1 MLQILDLLSVSLRVK
16 VRVSWC
22 FAKPSAFCFPP
33 ALTSPPVLSL
43 EWNALRPASLPSW
56 LILEPSRHIPPEIF
70 VQGVQLCLC
79 SSRPSGLHWTTV
91 SAVTPP
97 LLTAADYT
105 LCPSWNALCFH
116 FFVASKLLYDLFTYY
131 FWWLYLSLLDNQLH
145 VAKYFNVCSFMCFK
159 CLIHGMWSVKF
170 FGIN

>member
-1 MLQILDLLSVSLRVK
+1 MLRKAQCILFS
-16 VRVSWC
+16 
-22 FAKPSAFCFPP
+22 PS
-33 ALTSPPVLSL
+33 SD
-43 EWNALRPASLPSW
+43 LPSSPFPGM
-56 LILEPSRHIPPEIF
+56 ERAPSSQPSLLTDPGTLQAHPPWDLCARCS
-70 VQGVQLCLC
+70 LCLC
-79 SSRPSGLHWTTV
+79 PSRPSGLHWTTV
-91 SAVTPP
+91 SAVTSP

-105 LCPSWNALCFH
+105 LCPSWNALLCFH